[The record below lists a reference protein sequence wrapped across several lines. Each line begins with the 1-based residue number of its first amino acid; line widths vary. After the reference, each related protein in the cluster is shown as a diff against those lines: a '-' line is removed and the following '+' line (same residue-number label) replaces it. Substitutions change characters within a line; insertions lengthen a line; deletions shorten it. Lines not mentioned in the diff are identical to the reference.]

1 VQPENILLKE
11 NKKSVI
17 KVSHSLAT
25 GIQLIVAQ
33 VIDFG
38 SSCLQSEK
46 MFKYIQSRF
55 YRAPEV
61 ILELEYG
68 CAADMWSCGCI
79 LVELI
84 TGDPLFAGEDEHDQ
98 IIKVHLFPPF
108 LSCSYLFH
116 ALDG

>member
-1 VQPENILLKE
+1 
-11 NKKSVI
+11 
-17 KVSHSLAT
+17 VSNCS
-25 GIQLIVAQ
+25 Q

-98 IIKVHLFPPF
+98 IIKVTLLFLFLFP
-108 LSCSYLFH
+108 S
-116 ALDG
+116 

>member
-1 VQPENILLKE
+1 MSQFCF
-11 NKKSVI
+11 
-17 KVSHSLAT
+17 
-25 GIQLIVAQ
+25 Q

-84 TGDPLFAGEDEHDQ
+84 TGDPLFGGEDEHDQ
-98 IIKVHLFPPF
+98 IIKVTRGEVETSVCSTLRSRWW
-108 LSCSYLFH
+108 SCW
-116 ALDG
+116 ACRRCT